1 MYHLS
6 ARYYDHIYSFKDYR
20 KEADILREVIERYG
34 GSDGHRLLDVACGT
48 GKHIEYLRRDFRVE
62 GVDLL
67 EEFLQIAR
75 GKFSD
80 ISFHQGDM
88 RAFDLDRQFDVVTC
102 LFSAIGYM
110 QTLEDLNAAV
120 ANMARHLLPGGV
132 LILEPWFSPDVWKGN
147 TVHLQTVNEPELK
160 IARMVTSLT
169 DGRLAVMD
177 MHHLIGTTEKTEHFV
192 EEHRMLLATKEELL
206 DAGRNA
212 GLETVWDEEGLTGR
226 GLLIGVRGE

>member
-1 MYHLS
+1 M
-6 ARYYDHIYSFKDYR
+6 
-20 KEADILREVIERYG
+20 
-34 GSDGHRLLDVACGT
+34 
-48 GKHIEYLRRDFRVE
+48 
-62 GVDLL
+62 
-67 EEFLQIAR
+67 
-75 GKFSD
+75 
-80 ISFHQGDM
+80 
-88 RAFDLDRQFDVVTC
+88 
-102 LFSAIGYM
+102 
-110 QTLEDLNAAV
+110 
-120 ANMARHLLPGGV
+120 
-132 LILEPWFSPDVWKGN
+132 
-147 TVHLQTVNEPELK
+147 NEPELK